1 VEAEVRNQQ
10 SIKQDL
16 ENNFKFLIMISFG
29 PIPSRRLGKSLGI
42 NNVPSPKI
50 CSYSC
55 IYCQV
60 GLTNKFSI
68 NRECF
73 YEPVQIFRE
82 VKKHLQQLEKSN
94 LPDYL
99 TFVANGEP
107 TLDVCLGES
116 IQMLK
121 NLRIPVAVIT
131 NASLIG
137 DQKVREDLKLADWV
151 SVKVDTA
158 DFFIWKRLNR
168 PHHDIEFN
176 SYLKGLS
183 RFAAEFKGKLATETM
198 LVAGI
203 NDSTE
208 ALGQTAALISQI
220 QPDMAYIAIPTRP
233 PAVKWV
239 KAPDELVV
247 NESYHIFNEKG
258 LKTEL
263 ILGFEGSDTGYTGNA
278 REDILNICAVHPIR
292 EDTMLKLLAKNHA
305 DFSLPEQLI
314 QEQKISQLSYK
325 SMKYYLR
332 KYGG

>member
-1 VEAEVRNQQ
+1 
-10 SIKQDL
+10 
-16 ENNFKFLIMISFG
+16 MISFG

-60 GLTNKFSI
+60 GLTTNFSF

-73 YEPVQIFRE
+73 YEPDRIYRE
-82 VKKHLQQLEKSN
+82 VEKHLRQLREKD

-107 TLDVCLGES
+107 TLDACLGKS

-121 NLRIPVAVIT
+121 TFRIPIAVIT
-131 NASLIG
+131 NASLIV
-137 DQKVREDLKLADWV
+137 DQKVRTDLRLADWV
-151 SVKVDTA
+151 SVKIDTA

-168 PHHDIEFN
+168 PHYNIEFN
-176 SYLKGLS
+176 SYLKGLT
-183 RFAAEFKGKLATETM
+183 RFAAEFEGKLATETM

-203 NDSTE
+203 NDSAETLE
-208 ALGQTAALISQI
+208 QTAAFINQI
-220 QPDMAYIAIPTRP
+220 QPHMAYIAIPTRP
-233 PAVKWV
+233 PAVNWV
-239 KAPDELVV
+239 KAPDEAVI
-247 NESYHIFNEKG
+247 NEAYQLFNEKG

-263 ILGFEGSDTGYTGNA
+263 ILGFEGSDTGFTGNA

-292 EDTMLKLLAKNHA
+292 EDTMLKLLAKDHA
-305 DFSLPEQLI
+305 DISLLEQLI
-314 QEQKISQLSYK
+314 REKKIRQISYSSK
-325 SMKYYLR
+325 QFYLR
-332 KYGG
+332 KNEGGTNGS